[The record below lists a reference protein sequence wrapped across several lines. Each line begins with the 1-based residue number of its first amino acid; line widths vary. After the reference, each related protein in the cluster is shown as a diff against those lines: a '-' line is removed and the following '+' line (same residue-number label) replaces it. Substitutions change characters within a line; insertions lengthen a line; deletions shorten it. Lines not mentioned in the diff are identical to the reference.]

1 MTRKH
6 ERRFFLETSAVI
18 YRLHGHSLM
27 QQAVQETIGDATAE
41 VSPFVRMEYLRG
53 VVLNLIELYF
63 LLQKSESVGDALID
77 WSQKIRQERKLK
89 VVLMTAHR
97 WIVAQEDWQHRHDS
111 LRRLAEVIVRS
122 VREFDDAFPVGATD
136 ALRCQLGKVEVL
148 DQLFHEQLVRNLY
161 ESLRRIQTGI
171 PECALC
177 RFRKIQQRRLRNRR
191 IDLYGEATRK
201 HFAAYPAFVRLAHQL
216 DGLLTTVG
224 TQPSCRYCEQVGDAI
239 LALHA
244 PRHAVLVT
252 ADRAFIPLGQLLGRE
267 VVLLPSLV
275 ELKRR
280 VAHVESDG
288 EEVPTGH

>member
-1 MTRKH
+1 
-6 ERRFFLETSAVI
+6 
-18 YRLHGHSLM
+18 
-27 QQAVQETIGDATAE
+27 
-41 VSPFVRMEYLRG
+41 MEYLRG

-97 WIVAQEDWQHRHDS
+97 WVVAQEDWQHRPDS
-111 LRRLAEVIVRS
+111 LRRLAELIVRS
-122 VREFDDAFPVGATD
+122 VREFDDAFPLGAAD
-136 ALRCQLGKVEVL
+136 PLRCQLGKVEVPNRL
-148 DQLFHEQLVRNLY
+148 VHEQMVSDLY
-161 ESLRRIQTGI
+161 ESLRRIQAGI

-177 RFRKIQQRRLRNRR
+177 RFRKAQQRRLRNRK

-216 DGLLTTVG
+216 EGLLADAG

-239 LALHA
+239 LALNA
-244 PRHAVLVT
+244 PRPAVLVT
-252 ADRAFIPLGQLLGRE
+252 ADRAFVPLGQLLGRE
-267 VVLLPSLV
+267 VVLLPSLA

-280 VAHVESDG
+280 VVQTESKG
-288 EEVPTGH
+288 EDMPTGPKAAG